1 MDENNEVKYKWQVIC
16 KIKGGE
22 AVEKGYESDVEYA
35 KRTFWAA
42 LIKLSKHPD
51 FDWERGLIIKIGN

>member
-1 MDENNEVKYKWQVIC
+1 MDENSEAKYKWQAIC
-16 KIKGGE
+16 KLKNGDAE
-22 AVEKGYESDVEYA
+22 RKGYASDMDYA
-35 KRTFWAA
+35 KSSFEAA